1 MTTHKTSILMILCL
15 LLLVACGGQEA
26 PADLTMSEA
35 QSTAASEADAGE
47 TPVVV
52 FQRATEGAA
61 SLEEWRIFGDGR
73 VVTITPSTEGG
84 VTTRETQIGEETV
97 LTLLQNLETAGFYEA
112 AEAGEQRWNEAL
124 EYVIG
129 TQVDGEWHTLALESV
144 TSQSSPV
151 RLQSLGVMEK
161 FIFEEI
167 GE

>member
-1 MTTHKTSILMILCL
+1 MHKTCTLIILGLF
-15 LLLVACGGQEA
+15 LLVACGGEQE
-26 PADLTMSEA
+26 PTDLTVSEA

-47 TPVVV
+47 TAVVV

-61 SLEEWRIFGDGR
+61 SLEAWRIYGDGR
-73 VVTITPSTEGG
+73 VAIIRSSTEGG
-84 VTTRETQIGEETV
+84 VVTSEAQIGEEAV
-97 LTLLQNLETAGFYEA
+97 MTLLQNLETAGFYEA

-124 EYVIG
+124 QYVIG
-129 TQVDGEWHTLALESV
+129 TYVDGEWHTLALEGV
-144 TSQSSPV
+144 TQQTSPV

>member
-1 MTTHKTSILMILCL
+1 MILCL
-15 LLLVACGGQEA
+15 LLLVACSGQQA
-26 PADLTMSEA
+26 PTDLTMSEA

-52 FQRATEGAA
+52 FQRAAEGAA
-61 SLEEWRIFGDGR
+61 SLETYRIYGDGR
-73 VVTITPSTEGG
+73 VAIITPSAEGG
-84 VTTRETQIGEETV
+84 VATREMNISEETV
-97 LTLLQNLETAGFYEA
+97 MTLLQNLEAAGFYEA
-112 AEAGEQRWNEAL
+112 AEAGERRWNEAL

-144 TSQSSPV
+144 TSQTSPV